1 MPNYFE
7 LCCAALGD
15 KCEELIANCLTKM
28 KSAETTEDGIVVPGE
43 TVHDGE
49 NADEADDQI
58 EENEDEEGDEGQTG
72 EDGPGGHHRSESDLH
87 EEWRQGF
94 KQNFSQ
100 DQLKRRTTIQLATSV
115 QTIYLTLVALSALA
129 QQNQETFEDDKRDY
143 YANMSISSQE
153 DDSDEEE
160 SADEEVQMKL
170 EKALEAEFKIRIN
183 ADKFL
188 AQNEE
193 YAIKSIPVAPDDEVT
208 ISEYAPQIFRQIR

>member
-1 MPNYFE
+1 M
-7 LCCAALGD
+7 
-15 KCEELIANCLTKM
+15 
-28 KSAETTEDGIVVPGE
+28 
-43 TVHDGE
+43 
-49 NADEADDQI
+49 
-58 EENEDEEGDEGQTG
+58 
-72 EDGPGGHHRSESDLH
+72 
-87 EEWRQGF
+87 
-94 KQNFSQ
+94 
-100 DQLKRRTTIQLATSV
+100 